1 MDGDLGK
8 VVSRYRDLVQRYGY
22 SSYLLSNLVF
32 HVKSLEDAL
41 LRVRARFGGER
52 IRVADLGCGY
62 GVLGRIVAD
71 YLGVAELLCVDVDP
85 KRLEIARNLC
95 DRVLLIDITSPE
107 LGEKFLEGYHLVM
120 MHGVLEHVYDWDAV
134 IVNVSN
140 MLVNDGFFLL
150 SIPNLGS
157 WVNRLLLLFGYQ
169 PRDLEISRR
178 GLFGVLKTKR
188 YGTGPI
194 DHVKNSNI

>member
-95 DRVLLIDITSPE
+95 D
-107 LGEKFLEGYHLVM
+107 
-120 MHGVLEHVYDWDAV
+120 
-134 IVNVSN
+134 
-140 MLVNDGFFLL
+140 
-150 SIPNLGS
+150 
-157 WVNRLLLLFGYQ
+157 
-169 PRDLEISRR
+169 
-178 GLFGVLKTKR
+178 
-188 YGTGPI
+188 
-194 DHVKNSNI
+194 